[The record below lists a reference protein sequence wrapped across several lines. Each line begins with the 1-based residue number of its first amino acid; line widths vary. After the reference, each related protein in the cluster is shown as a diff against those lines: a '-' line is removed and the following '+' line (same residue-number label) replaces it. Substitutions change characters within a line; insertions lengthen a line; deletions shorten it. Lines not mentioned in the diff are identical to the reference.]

1 MRRLTSSRFPS
12 LAASCRSELCSVVVS
27 TETVF
32 SCHVREEFSVNFNFI
47 MAYDLLYTTWARSE
61 GRSKSY
67 CPIVMFNL
75 HGDKNAWPLSVK
87 VKLL

>member
-12 LAASCRSELCSVVVS
+12 SAASCRSELCSVVVS

-47 MAYDLLYTTWARSE
+47 M
-61 GRSKSY
+61 
-67 CPIVMFNL
+67 
-75 HGDKNAWPLSVK
+75 LS
-87 VKLL
+87 